1 MTILSI
7 WTTLETVRDTVLSGK
22 IEALSSIAS
31 LLAAILAAGT
41 LLKMSK
47 DYIQGQP
54 LDLWDLLRPIVLL
67 TLVCLFRP
75 LVLGPLDSLVNVF
88 TRDAAEAVSVSTGEY
103 VKQWGENVAKMDVYT
118 VQNSMQDAAK
128 EIAEIAEDK
137 SGIGRFFATA
147 WIAIK
152 KVVMHRFHLMSMGI
166 GTVVGAILFL
176 LVKILLF
183 VQQILCNTYLLMN
196 SLLGPF
202 IMALAILPGFETG
215 LKNWV
220 ARYIQIAM
228 WIPVGYFVMY
238 INLQIGNAFCN
249 LAAAGQTGL
258 AMDWFMIAL
267 QIVAL
272 VSVASVPKM
281 AAWVI
286 ESTGANDA
294 HSALSQPAR
303 QMARKFMKF

>member
-1 MTILSI
+1 MTTLSI
-7 WTTLETVRDTVLSGK
+7 WTTLETVRETVLSGK
-22 IEALSSIAS
+22 IEALSSTAAV
-31 LLAAILAAGT
+31 LAAILAAAT
-41 LLKMSK
+41 LLKLSK

-54 LDLWDLLRPIVLL
+54 LDIWDLLRPIILL

-75 LVLGPLDSLVNVF
+75 MVLDPLDSIVNVF
-88 TRDAAEAVSVSTGEY
+88 TRDAADAVSVSTGEY
-103 VKQWGENVAKMDVYT
+103 VKQWAENIGKMDAYT

-128 EIAEIAEDK
+128 EIAEIAEDR
-137 SGIGRFFATA
+137 SGIGRFFCTA

-152 KVVMHRFHLMSMGI
+152 KVIMHRFHLMSMGI
-166 GTVVGAILFL
+166 GTLVGAILFL
-176 LVKILLF
+176 FVKILLF
-183 VQQILCNTYLLMN
+183 IQQILCNTYLMMN

-202 IMALAILPGFETG
+202 IMALAILPGYETG
-215 LKNWV
+215 LKNWI

-228 WIPVGYFVMY
+228 WIPIGYFVMY
-238 INLQIGNAFCN
+238 INLQVGKAFCT

-272 VSVASVPKM
+272 VSIASVPKM

>member
-67 TLVCLFRP
+67 TLVCLCRP

-228 WIPVGYFVMY
+228 WIPIGYFVMY

-249 LAAAGQTGL
+249 LEAAGQTGL

-267 QIVAL
+267 QLVAL
-272 VSVASVPKM
+272 VAVASVPKM

>member
-7 WTTLETVRDTVLSGK
+7 WTTLETVRETVLSGK
-22 IEALSSIAS
+22 IEALSSTAAV
-31 LLAAILAAGT
+31 LAAILAAAT
-41 LLKMSK
+41 LLKISK

-54 LDLWDLLRPIVLL
+54 LDIWDLLRPIILL

-75 LVLGPLDSLVNVF
+75 MVLDPLDSIVNVF
-88 TRDAAEAVSVSTGEY
+88 TRDAADAVSVSTGEY
-103 VKQWGENVAKMDVYT
+103 VKQWAENIGKMDVYT

-128 EIAEIAEDK
+128 EIAEIAEDR
-137 SGIGRFFATA
+137 SGIGRFFCTA

-152 KVVMHRFHLMSMGI
+152 KVIMHRFHLMSMGI
-166 GTVVGAILFL
+166 GTLVGAILFL
-176 LVKILLF
+176 FVKILLF
-183 VQQILCNTYLLMN
+183 IQQILCNTYLMMN

-202 IMALAILPGFETG
+202 IMALAILPGYETG
-215 LKNWV
+215 LKNWI

-228 WIPVGYFVMY
+228 WIPIGYFVMY
-238 INLQIGNAFCN
+238 INLQVGKAFCT

-272 VSVASVPKM
+272 VSIASVPKM

>member
-75 LVLGPLDSLVNVF
+75 LVLGPLDSRVNVF

-228 WIPVGYFVMY
+228 WIPIGYFVMY

>member
-1 MTILSI
+1 MTTLSI
-7 WTTLETVRDTVLSGK
+7 WTTLETIRDTVLSGK
-22 IEALSSIAS
+22 IEALSSTAAV
-31 LLAAILAAGT
+31 LAAILAAAT
-41 LLKMSK
+41 LLKLSK

-54 LDLWDLLRPIVLL
+54 LDIWDMLRPIVLL

-75 LVLGPLDSLVNVF
+75 LVLDPLDSIVNVF
-88 TRDAAEAVSVSTGEY
+88 TRDAADAVSVSTGEY
-103 VKQWGENVAKMDVYT
+103 IKHWGENIAKMDVYT
-118 VQNSMQDAAK
+118 VQNSLHDAAK
-128 EIAEIAEDK
+128 EIAEIADDK
-137 SGIGRFFATA
+137 SGIGRFFSTA

-152 KVVMHRFHLMSMGI
+152 KVVMHRLHLMSLGI
-166 GTVVGAILFL
+166 GTVIGAVLFL
-176 LVKILLF
+176 FVKILLF
-183 VQQILCNTYLLMN
+183 IQQILCNTYLMMN

-202 IMALAILPGFETG
+202 IMALSILPGYETG

-228 WIPVGYFVMY
+228 WIPIGYFVMY
-238 INLQIGNAFCN
+238 INLQVGNAFCT

>member
-1 MTILSI
+1 M

-22 IEALSSIAS
+22 IGALSSIAAI
-31 LLAAILAAGT
+31 LAAILAAAS
-41 LLKMSK
+41 LLKLSK

-67 TLVCLFRP
+67 TMVCLFRP

-152 KVVMHRFHLMSMGI
+152 KVVMHRFHLVSMGI

-228 WIPVGYFVMY
+228 WIPIGYFVMY

>member
-67 TLVCLFRP
+67 TLVCLFRT

-228 WIPVGYFVMY
+228 WIPIGYFVMY

>member
-7 WTTLETVRDTVLSGK
+7 WTTLETVRETVLSGK
-22 IEALSSIAS
+22 IEALSSTAAV
-31 LLAAILAAGT
+31 LAAILAAAT
-41 LLKMSK
+41 LLKLSK

-54 LDLWDLLRPIVLL
+54 LDIWDLLRPIILL

-75 LVLGPLDSLVNVF
+75 MVLDPLDSIVNVF
-88 TRDAAEAVSVSTGEY
+88 TRDAADAVSMSTGEY
-103 VKQWGENVAKMDVYT
+103 VKQWAENIGKMDVYT

-128 EIAEIAEDK
+128 EIAEIAEDR
-137 SGIGRFFATA
+137 SGIGRFFCTA

-152 KVVMHRFHLMSMGI
+152 KVIMHRFHLMSMGI
-166 GTVVGAILFL
+166 GTLVGAILFL
-176 LVKILLF
+176 FVKILLF
-183 VQQILCNTYLLMN
+183 IQQILCNTYLMMN

-202 IMALAILPGFETG
+202 IMALAILPGYETG
-215 LKNWV
+215 LKNWI

-228 WIPVGYFVMY
+228 WIPIGYFVMY
-238 INLQIGNAFCN
+238 INLQVGKAFCT

-272 VSVASVPKM
+272 VSIASVPKM

>member
-228 WIPVGYFVMY
+228 WIPIGYFVMY

-294 HSALSQPAR
+294 PSALTQPAR

>member
-1 MTILSI
+1 MTTLSI

-22 IEALSSIAS
+22 VEALSSTAAI
-31 LLAAILAAGT
+31 LAAILAAAT
-41 LLKMSK
+41 LLKLSK

-54 LDLWDLLRPIVLL
+54 LDIWDLLRPIILL

-75 LVLGPLDSLVNVF
+75 MVLDPLNSLVNVF
-88 TRDAAEAVSVSTGEY
+88 TRDAAQAVSVSTGEY
-103 VKQWGENVAKMDVYT
+103 VRQWGENIASMDAYT
-118 VQNSMQDAAK
+118 VQNSMEDAAK

-137 SGIGRFFATA
+137 SGIGRFFATT
-147 WIAIK
+147 WVAIK
-152 KVVMHRFHLMSMGI
+152 KVVMHRFHLISMGI
-166 GTVVGAILFL
+166 GSVVGAVLFL
-176 LVKILLF
+176 FVKILLF
-183 VQQILCNTYLLMN
+183 IQQILCNTYLMMN

-202 IMALAILPGFETG
+202 IMALAILPGYETG
-215 LKNWV
+215 LKNWI

-228 WIPVGYFVMY
+228 WIPIGYFVMY
-238 INLQIGNAFCN
+238 INLQVGKAFCT

>member
-1 MTILSI
+1 MTTLSI
-7 WTTLETVRDTVLSGK
+7 WTTLETIRDTVLSGK
-22 IEALSSIAS
+22 IEALSSTAAI
-31 LLAAILAAGT
+31 LAAILAAAT
-41 LLKMSK
+41 LLKLSK

-54 LDLWDLLRPIVLL
+54 LDIWDMLRPIVLL

-75 LVLGPLDSLVNVF
+75 LVLDPMDSIVNVF
-88 TRDAAEAVSVSTGEY
+88 TRDAADAVSISTGEY
-103 VKQWGENVAKMDVYT
+103 IRQWGENVAKMDVYT
-118 VQNSMQDAAK
+118 VQNSMHDAAK
-128 EIAEIAEDK
+128 EIAEIADDK
-137 SGIGRFFATA
+137 SGIGRFFSTA

-152 KVVMHRFHLMSMGI
+152 KVVMHRLHLISMGL
-166 GTVVGAILFL
+166 GTVIGAVLFMF
-176 LVKILLF
+176 VKILLF
-183 VQQILCNTYLLMN
+183 IQQILCNTYLMMN

-202 IMALAILPGFETG
+202 IMALSILPGYETG

-228 WIPVGYFVMY
+228 WIPIGYFVMY
-238 INLQIGNAFCN
+238 INLQVGNAFCT